1 MTQQTTSLVRRAS
14 DSKLF
19 RIGATSFLLAL
30 YIAYVVF
37 VIKSDQGPIDYE
49 TFMRL
54 GGTLLEGGEVYGEN
68 SYYPLPYV
76 GVFALFSLLP
86 RPLSMAIWLIG
97 PVFLALIVT
106 RYRPYTLLF
115 APVFSH
121 FAGGQSSVIGLLG
134 FYGYRLNLDTSSYV
148 GGLFLA
154 LTCLKPQLAIVLVGY
169 AAYNWIKH
177 TRENRQIPKQLISFV
192 GLVALM
198 YIPSFLL
205 RPTWLQEWLSVPR
218 PLFNRAISSG
228 VPRLLLFISSPRN
241 PLYWLLWLFLT
252 ATILAFIWKL
262 KGNSHPLDI
271 LVLASFIVNPLV
283 HDYDLIQI
291 LPTIWGPIMPLAS
304 VALSL
309 PGWWTIIT
317 NYGTDSAWVTFIVI
331 APGLLITYIF
341 QCRRNLEIETA
352 SPIIRCTRSGM
363 HSTGEANTFL

>member
-1 MTQQTTSLVRRAS
+1 MIQQIISLTRRTS

-30 YIAYVVF
+30 YTAYVVF
-37 VIKSDQGPIDYE
+37 IIKSDQGPVDYE
-49 TFMRL
+49 TFMHL

-76 GVFALFSLLP
+76 GIFALFSLLP
-86 RPLSMAIWLIG
+86 RPLSMAIWLLG
-97 PVFLALIVT
+97 PVFLALTVT

-121 FAGGQSSVIGLLG
+121 FAGGQSSVFGLIG
-134 FYGYRLNLDTSSYV
+134 FFGYRLNLDPSSYI

-154 LTCLKPQLAIVLVGY
+154 LTCLKPQLAIVPIGY

-218 PLFNRAISSG
+218 PLFNRALSSG
-228 VPRLLLFISSPRN
+228 VPRLLFYISSPGS

-252 ATILAFIWKL
+252 AAILAFIWKL
-262 KGNSHPLDI
+262 KGNGHSLDI
-271 LVLASFIVNPLV
+271 LLLASFIVNPLV

-309 PGWWTIIT
+309 PGWWTITT
-317 NYGTDSAWVTFIVI
+317 NYGTDAAWVTFIII
-331 APGLLITYIF
+331 APGLLITYIL
-341 QCRRNLEIETA
+341 QCRRNLEIEAGSLTTR
-352 SPIIRCTRSGM
+352 PIRD
-363 HSTGEANTFL
+363 A